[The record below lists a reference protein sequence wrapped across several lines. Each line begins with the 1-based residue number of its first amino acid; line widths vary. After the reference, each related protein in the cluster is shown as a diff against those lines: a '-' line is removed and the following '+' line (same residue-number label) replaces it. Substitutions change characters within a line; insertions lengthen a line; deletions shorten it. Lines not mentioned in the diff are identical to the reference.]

1 MSIIAVAPVPTHS
14 RLDLLDTLFLRPIRP
29 IREMSV
35 LDAAAAYG
43 MTPWAA
49 FEAGAR
55 LRSDADVTAAARAMP
70 PITDAE
76 QARIDQ
82 RAVELASTPV
92 EAIAE
97 QLGIRVDTAQWVRD
111 LFAGGAE

>member
-1 MSIIAVAPVPTHS
+1 MSIIAVAPVPAQY
-14 RLDLLDTLFLRPIRP
+14 RLDLLDTLFLRPIRA
-29 IREMSV
+29 IRDMSV
-35 LDAAAAYG
+35 LDAAATFG
-43 MTPWAA
+43 ITPWAA

-55 LRSDADVTAAARAMP
+55 LRTDDDVTAAARSMP

-76 QARIDQ
+76 QVRIDQ

-92 EAIAE
+92 AEIAA